1 MESATTVV
9 TQSTDDWQQKEVVRP
24 STTPVKKS
32 VHVAPI
38 PPDKI
43 LTQKVAPIQNSS
55 NMSVSIVISSEEEN
69 GFVPFN
75 KTLKRRSANYE
86 VKMKQSFLNFG
97 VLFTIFRP
105 YWGHHHLY
113 KNNLF
118 YKNN

>member
-43 LTQKVAPIQNSS
+43 PTQKVAPIQNSS

-105 YWGHHHLY
+105 YWGHHHGFQFFC
-113 KNNLF
+113 KI
-118 YKNN
+118 